1 MSDNVKINDENIF
14 QSFSKDYI
22 FNSNREP
29 NKTSQNENLE
39 FTFRKNLFIHEIEES
54 PSKSK
59 ENQSINNNKMSST
72 NFQNQGIYSK
82 NDNNILESGDFGKS
96 KYNQKKY
103 KDIIENNVSLKQ
115 PIFYVEE
122 KSGVKYI
129 KPNTN
134 INKFETVETKFN
146 NKTSKKFQSIKAK
159 SCSKL
164 VTSINKHKNKKIMIE
179 PNYCPKGRNVSINNN
194 DKKFSIYQKENIKFL
209 ERKTNNYQKIN
220 PVLNRIK
227 KMENKNYYNVPL
239 NNPFNRTNND
249 FTSSQFFLNKMKILY
264 DNNNNNS
271 YINFISIN
279 NSNDNNNNNID
290 SKIKKI
296 KTSNRFTFTNAQQ
309 KLKPKLKINMN
320 NIPITTSRNTKLY
333 IENKENIPLY
343 QNINTNPDY
352 INHTIINFYK
362 KRPLD
367 FQEINRIKSTNYKPQ
382 NNFIKIS
389 KYKNNNNNEKKI
401 NPIQMSNEY
410 FSKLKNEMR
419 FNPYNN
425 NNFLICSKEY
435 LENTIQSKLPR
446 TNRNKNNGPFFGK
459 KLNTIYNKSIGALK
473 ISNKNCRVKILNNN
487 NSKNKIFAKSLITKE
502 NFGY

>member
-134 INKFETVETKFN
+134 ISKFEIVETKFN

-179 PNYCPKGRNVSINNN
+179 PNYCPKR
-194 DKKFSIYQKENIKFL
+194 KEC
-209 ERKTNNYQKIN
+209 
-220 PVLNRIK
+220 
-227 KMENKNYYNVPL
+227 
-239 NNPFNRTNND
+239 
-249 FTSSQFFLNKMKILY
+249 
-264 DNNNNNS
+264 
-271 YINFISIN
+271 
-279 NSNDNNNNNID
+279 
-290 SKIKKI
+290 
-296 KTSNRFTFTNAQQ
+296 
-309 KLKPKLKINMN
+309 
-320 NIPITTSRNTKLY
+320 
-333 IENKENIPLY
+333 
-343 QNINTNPDY
+343 
-352 INHTIINFYK
+352 
-362 KRPLD
+362 
-367 FQEINRIKSTNYKPQ
+367 
-382 NNFIKIS
+382 
-389 KYKNNNNNEKKI
+389 KY
-401 NPIQMSNEY
+401 
-410 FSKLKNEMR
+410 
-419 FNPYNN
+419 
-425 NNFLICSKEY
+425 
-435 LENTIQSKLPR
+435 
-446 TNRNKNNGPFFGK
+446 
-459 KLNTIYNKSIGALK
+459 
-473 ISNKNCRVKILNNN
+473 
-487 NSKNKIFAKSLITKE
+487 
-502 NFGY
+502 